1 MLILGIEFFWAQ
13 DPVRLR
19 TNTVFRLGFQAWVLL
34 AVAAAFG
41 LHYVTARWQPAFLWQ
56 RAGRWAW
63 AAAIA
68 VVLAVGL
75 IYPVTVTFYRTDDF
89 QGHQS
94 LDGLVLV
101 SFFDRNEYD
110 ATIWLRDN
118 VQGTPV
124 VLEAIGESYSSDAR
138 ISSRTGL
145 PTVLGWPD
153 HEYRWRG
160 SWEPQDGRREDV
172 ELAYE
177 TTSVT
182 EAAAVLDKYD
192 VRYVYVGGAERDAY
206 GEEGMA
212 KFAELG
218 EIVYQNPKVTIY
230 RIGGCD
236 AVLC

>member
-1 MLILGIEFFWAQ
+1 MPGSNGCPLDRCAST
-13 DPVRLR
+13 LR
-19 TNTVFRLGFQAWVLL
+19 
-34 AVAAAFG
+34 
-41 LHYVTARWQPAFLWQ
+41 
-56 RAGRWAW
+56 
-63 AAAIA
+63 
-68 VVLAVGL
+68 
-75 IYPVTVTFYRTDDF
+75 
-89 QGHQS
+89 
-94 LDGLVLV
+94 
-101 SFFDRNEYD
+101 
-110 ATIWLRDN
+110 
-118 VQGTPV
+118 
-124 VLEAIGESYSSDAR
+124 R

-153 HEYRWRG
+153 HEHRWRG
-160 SWEPQDGRREDV
+160 SWEPQGDRREDV

-182 EAAAVLDKYD
+182 EAAAVLEKYD

-230 RIGGCD
+230 RIGDCD